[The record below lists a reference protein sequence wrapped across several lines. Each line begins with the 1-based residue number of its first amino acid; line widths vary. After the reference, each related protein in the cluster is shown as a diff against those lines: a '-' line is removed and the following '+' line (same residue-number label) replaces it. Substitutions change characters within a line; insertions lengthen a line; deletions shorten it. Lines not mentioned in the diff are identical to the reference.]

1 MEEVLQAVSAVVLGG
16 AMIQAAALLFRVARQ
31 NAQVRRREALA
42 LEGFVH
48 RARRAVGRAGPK
60 PAKRIENW
68 TGVRK
73 FSIERKVREAAGVY
87 SFYLKPHDGKP
98 LPPFVPGQYLT
109 VEVAMP
115 GKAQPQVRCYSLSDA
130 PGSRDFYRITVK
142 RIGEGEKG
150 PGSPAGVVSTRL
162 HELPEG
168 ATINVRA
175 PSGQFFLDVRRARPV
190 VLIAGGIGITPLLS
204 MLNTICNYGLK
215 REVYLFYGV
224 RDRNHHALY
233 DHLQELR
240 RKHKNFHL
248 VVCYSRPTPTC
259 KKGRDYDHKG
269 HVTVPLMRFLLPF
282 KGCEFYLCGPGAM
295 IRSITEGLKDSGV
308 PEVDIKMEA
317 FGPASLEPAAPPLQ
331 ARGRQGG
338 RQDSVKISFQK
349 SGKTLDWSPAAR
361 SLLDLAETNGVS
373 LNSGCRAGQCGSCM
387 VGIKEGRVR
396 YVAKPGQT
404 PPRGQCLACIAVP
417 ESDLVLDA

>member
-31 NAQVRRREALA
+31 SAQVRRREALA

-73 FSIERKVREAAGVY
+73 FSIESKVREAAGVY

>member
-31 NAQVRRREALA
+31 SAQVRRREALA

-142 RIGEGEKG
+142 RIGEGVKG

-331 ARGRQGG
+331 TRGRQGG

-373 LNSGCRAGQCGSCM
+373 LNSGCRAGQCGS
-387 VGIKEGRVR
+387 
-396 YVAKPGQT
+396 
-404 PPRGQCLACIAVP
+404 
-417 ESDLVLDA
+417 

>member
-31 NAQVRRREALA
+31 SAQVRRREALA

-331 ARGRQGG
+331 TRGRQGG